1 MRKIILI
8 IAILFI
14 ASLVLIGGGCGKT
27 ENGDK
32 DVTPKGGGEK
42 VPTSDVAG
50 KDISDV
56 PRYPGSAR
64 VYYGPVSDTGIIV
77 VEYSTSASID
87 TVSDFYEAQLPANG
101 WVSPTDEEMMKEFG
115 LTYRYVGQGV
125 EKGEQQ
131 TIVLVR
137 DSSDYSGYTNINI
150 TFGPKP

>member
-8 IAILFI
+8 ITILFL

-27 ENGDK
+27 ENGDNG
-32 DVTPKGGGEK
+32 VTPKGGGEK

-101 WVSPTDEEMMKEFG
+101 WVSPT
-115 LTYRYVGQGV
+115 
-125 EKGEQQ
+125 GEANVFLVALS
-131 TIVLVR
+131 IVFSKNAFSTPNAL
-137 DSSDYSGYTNINI
+137 SIIGI
-150 TFGPKP
+150 